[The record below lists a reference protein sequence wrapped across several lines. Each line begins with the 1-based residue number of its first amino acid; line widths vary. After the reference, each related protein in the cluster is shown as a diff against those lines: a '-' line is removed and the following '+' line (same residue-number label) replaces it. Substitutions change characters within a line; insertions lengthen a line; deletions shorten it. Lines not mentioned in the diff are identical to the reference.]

1 MSNTISFLEGFD
13 EYGSI
18 SYLSKKWDSVS
29 ISSSTL
35 ENGRIAAPNSNVLSK
50 SLKLVFTEN
59 CSKNFTGV
67 DGDILVMYSGF
78 ALKVSALQPT
88 NPAPF
93 IEFINSG
100 TVACGFAVKPDGS
113 ILAYYGSSTSNI
125 LTTSASG
132 LISGGTWN
140 YIEIIVDV
148 ASDRIKVFLNG
159 TSIIS
164 ATGLTNITESKLTT
178 IKLKGNFDQDTYFD
192 DMQVSTDA
200 SFTTT
205 RISGDSRIMTFIP
218 TVDAGINDFGN
229 NLGVTSGNHY
239 TQVDDSTPDD
249 MTTFLSSSLSGSVET
264 YEYDFSQL
272 PSTAYIQ
279 SVGFNLYGKKSSAD
293 PGAKLVSYE
302 RINSVISENNYT
314 PELLTTDFRY
324 HISVNDVSGSWTRAN
339 LIAGTTSF
347 GFSDSSS

>member
-59 CSKNFTGV
+59 CSKNFTGT
-67 DGDILVMYSGF
+67 IRVMYIGF
-78 ALKVSALQPT
+78 AFKVSALQST

-100 TVACGFAVKPDGS
+100 TTACGFAVQPNGA
-113 ILAYYGSSTSNI
+113 ILAYYGSSTSNVLATSSAALI
-125 LTTSASG
+125 SAS
-132 LISGGTWN
+132 SWN
-140 YIEIIVDV
+140 YIELIVD
-148 ASDRIKVFLNG
+148 AFSKRLKVFLNG
-159 TSIIS
+159 VSIID
-164 ATGLTNITESKLTT
+164 ATSLSNITENSLST

-192 DMQVSTDA
+192 DLQLSINA
-200 SFTTT
+200 SYSVT

-229 NLGVTSGNHY
+229 NLGVTPGNHY

-293 PGAKLVSYE
+293 PGAKLLSYE

-314 PELLTTDFRY
+314 PQLLTADFRY
-324 HISVNDVSGSWTRAN
+324 HNSVNDVSGSWTRAN

-347 GFSDSSS
+347 GFSDSST